1 MKIIVAAAF
10 YILYG
15 GVCFLV
21 TGTDRKNLLGLRSY
35 PEEVQSR
42 VRSDPQLGQ
51 AVPKAKSTTA
61 VLLGNFLLF
70 TVVFSVLG
78 LALKNVLNLN
88 DYLSAFWYFLAFG
101 EGLGLFDLLVID
113 LTWWRSTKRIRF
125 SFLPEKKYYQDPKK
139 HVQAFLRAMGYGDT
153 SPDGALA
160 FLRQRL
166 AESPCFPHEIGVFLG
181 YPLSDVIAFMRDGGR
196 GCRCSGCWK
205 AYTNECEAMR
215 IFQRYKACRAA
226 YQTLFR
232 AGWPLERLTV
242 RA

>member
-125 SFLPEKKYYQDPKK
+125 SFLPEKKYYQNPKK
-139 HVQAFLRAMGYGDT
+139 HIESFWRGIPLFAAAA
-153 SPDGALA
+153 ALA
-160 FLRQRL
+160 ALIVTVQQYMGDAPRCMASSNTPTRECNDLPYLR
-166 AESPCFPHEIGVFLG
+166 
-181 YPLSDVIAFMRDGGR
+181 
-196 GCRCSGCWK
+196 
-205 AYTNECEAMR
+205 T
-215 IFQRYKACRAA
+215 
-226 YQTLFR
+226 
-232 AGWPLERLTV
+232 
-242 RA
+242 